1 MIWFIIGFSITTIW
15 IAYEMWRAPL
25 LEETEN
31 GRFITK
37 RPTKKLSDLF
47 KKKTLSSSTGT
58 YKELEKLGRGRSKY

>member
-47 KKKTLSSSTGT
+47 KKKTLSSSAGT
-58 YKELEKLGRGRSKY
+58 YKVLEKLGRGRSKY

>member
-47 KKKTLSSSTGT
+47 KKKTLSSSAGT

>member
-25 LEETEN
+25 LEETES

-47 KKKTLSSSTGT
+47 KKKTLSSSAGT